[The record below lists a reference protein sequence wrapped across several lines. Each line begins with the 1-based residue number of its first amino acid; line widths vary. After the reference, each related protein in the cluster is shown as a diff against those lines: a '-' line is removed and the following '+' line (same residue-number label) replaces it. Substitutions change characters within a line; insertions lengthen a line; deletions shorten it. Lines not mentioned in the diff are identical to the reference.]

1 MNDIYF
7 WRRSKILKTSFR
19 GAPPV
24 TDTHRD
30 VVELTITRSAP
41 DGVAQYRI
49 WKDTADNTTCVYV
62 IQAPK
67 TSFDHPEK
75 LRISTHPGYNGT
87 IHAPVYC
94 LRFTWRSRG
103 LAAPLGGLL
112 GHHAV
117 QGGPGG
123 PGIYKNNVED
133 FNLLGVCDPFLMQY
147 LVERITKYEE
157 EKSRP

>member
-1 MNDIYF
+1 MNDIYS
-7 WRRSKILKTSFR
+7 WRSSKILKTSFR

-24 TDTHRD
+24 ADTHRD

-49 WKDTADNTTCVYV
+49 WKDEADGATCVYV

-87 IHAPVYC
+87 IRSPVYC
-94 LRFTWRSRG
+94 LRFTWRPRG
-103 LAAPLGGLL
+103 LAGPLAGLDAA
-112 GHHAV
+112 GAED
-117 QGGPGG
+117 GG
-123 PGIYKNNVED
+123 PGIYKHNVED
-133 FNLLGVCDPFLMQY
+133 FNLGVCDPFLMQY
-147 LVERITKYEE
+147 LVERITK
-157 EKSRP
+157 R

>member
-7 WRRSKILKTSFR
+7 WRCSKILKTSFR

-49 WKDTADNTTCVYV
+49 WKDTADNATCVAV

-94 LRFTWRSRG
+94 LRFMWRPRKNAGRLAGLDATWG
-103 LAAPLGGLL
+103 LTDGT
-112 GHHAV
+112 
-117 QGGPGG
+117 
-123 PGIYKNNVED
+123 GIYKNNVED
-133 FNLLGVCDPFLMQY
+133 FNHLGVCDPFLMQY
-147 LVERITKYEE
+147 LVERITKYE
-157 EKSRP
+157 K

>member
-1 MNDIYF
+1 MNDIYS
-7 WRRSKILKTSFR
+7 WRSSKILKTSFR
-19 GAPPV
+19 GAPPG
-24 TDTHRD
+24 DGPRRD

-49 WKDTADNTTCVYV
+49 WKDTADNSTCVYV

-94 LRFTWRSRG
+94 LRFMWRPREFAGS
-103 LAAPLGGLL
+103 AAWRLIDADVLSKD
-112 GHHAV
+112 
-117 QGGPGG
+117 GG

-147 LVERITKYEE
+147 LVERITKYE
-157 EKSRP
+157 K

>member
-1 MNDIYF
+1 MNDIYS
-7 WRRSKILKTSFR
+7 WRCSKILKTSFR

-30 VVELTITRSAP
+30 VIELTITRSAP

-49 WKDTADNTTCVYV
+49 WKDTADNATCVAV

-75 LRISTHPGYNGT
+75 LRISTHPGYNGS

-94 LRFTWRSRG
+94 LRFTWRPRPG
-103 LAAPLGGLL
+103 VHRVADAGGAGPVWAL
-112 GHHAV
+112 V
-117 QGGPGG
+117 EGGGA
-123 PGIYKNNVED
+123 GIYKNNVED

-147 LVERITKYEE
+147 LVERITKYE
-157 EKSRP
+157 K

>member
-1 MNDIYF
+1 MNDIYS
-7 WRRSKILKTSFR
+7 WRSSKILKTSFR
-19 GAPPV
+19 GAPPG
-24 TDTHRD
+24 DGPRRD

-49 WKDTADNTTCVYV
+49 WKDTADNSTFVYV

-94 LRFTWRSRG
+94 LRFTWRPRELPG
-103 LAAPLGGLL
+103 PWARLNDTLAKD
-112 GHHAV
+112 
-117 QGGPGG
+117 GG

-147 LVERITKYEE
+147 LVERITKYE
-157 EKSRP
+157 K